1 MTGWHQRLLAMV
13 LGLAAFSCRAPQSPP
28 PPAVPA
34 GVPKA
39 GSDARQ
45 ATPPPPRPVKPGVVS
60 MLPLSEYFLL
70 QQAGTAVTYDV
81 RPAIYHSFG
90 HIPGAISWP
99 KGSYEAQLTT
109 REAEIRA
116 AAAAGRPVVLYCTDR
131 ACPDSTTIA
140 RLLAARGHS
149 VAILEGGYEEWK
161 AADMP
166 TE

>member
-1 MTGWHQRLLAMV
+1 MTGWRERLLAMA
-13 LGLAAFSCRAPQSPP
+13 LGLAVFACRAPQDPVPP
-28 PPAVPA
+28 TAPAVIPES
-34 GVPKA
+34 VPN
-39 GSDARQ
+39 ARK
-45 ATPPPPRPVKPGVVS
+45 ATPPPPPPVKPGVVTT
-60 MLPLSEYFLL
+60 LPLSQYFLL
-70 QQAGTAVTYDV
+70 QQAGTALTYDV

-99 KGSYEAQLTT
+99 KGSYDAQLTA

-116 AAAAGRPVVLYCTDR
+116 AVAAGRPVVLYCTDR
-131 ACPDSTTIA
+131 ACPDSDTIA
-140 RLLAARGHS
+140 RRLAARGHS